1 MTSITSTPALALI
14 LARRLNTRGRYAVA
28 LAKPTPEVHVNLTGT
43 NRAVIYVLWDDERE
57 RHYYHGRVEVRG
69 EVYQLFT
76 NLNHTGLE
84 KLLARF

>member
-1 MTSITSTPALALI
+1 MNSIQTPTLALI
-14 LARRLNTRGRYAVA
+14 LARRLNSRNRYAVA

-43 NRAVIYVLWDDERE
+43 NRAVIFVLWDEECE
-57 RHYYHGRVEVRG
+57 RHYYHGHVEVKGR
-69 EVYQLFT
+69 VHQLFT